1 MHSVPP
7 DQVPGP
13 RAGETA
19 RTPVPVKVL
28 VAGGFGVGKTTLVG
42 TMSDITPL
50 RTEAPMTALS
60 VGVDD
65 TSAVQGKTTT
75 TVALDFGR
83 SALSADLVLYMFG
96 TPGQDR
102 FLFMWDELATGAV
115 GAIVLVDTRRLAD
128 AFGPVAYFEKAGL
141 PFVVAVNQFPG
152 AAVYPEEALRDA
164 LAVAPDVP
172 ITTGDARDPVSSRR
186 LLVELVTHALGR
198 ARQASGA
205 VQPVG

>member
-1 MHSVPP
+1 MHSAHP
-7 DQVPGP
+7 DDS
-13 RAGETA
+13 TA

-28 VAGGFGVGKTTLVG
+28 VAGGFGVGKTTLVA

-65 TSAVQGKTTT
+65 TSQVASKTTT

-83 SALSADLVLYMFG
+83 SALSDDLVLYMFG

-141 PFVVAVNQFPG
+141 PFVVAVNEFPG
-152 AAVYPEEALRDA
+152 AQAYPEAALREA
-164 LAVAPDVP
+164 LAVDPDVP
-172 ITTGDARDPVSSRR
+172 IVTGDARDLASSRQ
-186 LLVELVTHALGR
+186 LLVTLVQHALGR
-198 ARQASGA
+198 ARRASPVA
-205 VQPVG
+205 QPVG

>member
-1 MHSVPP
+1 MHSAPP
-7 DQVPGP
+7 DPH
-13 RAGETA
+13 ETT

-65 TSAVQGKTTT
+65 TSAVQDKTTT

-83 SALSADLVLYMFG
+83 SALSTDLVLYMFG

-141 PFVVAVNQFPG
+141 PFVIAVNQFPG
-152 AAVYPEEALRDA
+152 SDAYPEAVLREA
-164 LAVAPDVP
+164 LAVDPDVP
-172 ITTGDARDPVSSRR
+172 ITTGDARDPASSRH
-186 LLVELVTHALGR
+186 LLVTLVQHALGR
-198 ARQASGA
+198 ARTAGGVA
-205 VQPVG
+205 QPVG